1 MDKILI
7 TGGKGF
13 FASRF
18 NEHYKHKYD
27 IVSLSKEELNI
38 TEENKVISKIKE
50 VNPKFIIHTAAIADT
65 QVCEKNP
72 DYSFE
77 INVTGSKNIA
87 KASDLVNAKLIHISS
102 EQIYNGNLEEGPY
115 SETTIAV
122 PDTVYGK
129 QKLLGEQEVSK
140 ITDEAWILRFTWL
153 FGFPEKCGKVNANI
167 MWNITRALLKG
178 ESIKVPAYE
187 YRGMTY
193 IYDLLENFNKIFD
206 IPFGIYNTGSENN
219 LSTYEVAKII
229 LEEMNLSHKIED
241 ILIKDE
247 ERFKERKRDLRISNL
262 KFKNNGIMFL
272 QTEEAVKKCIKD
284 FGFRI

>member
-18 NEHYKHKYD
+18 NEYYKDKYD
-27 IVSLSKEELNI
+27 IISLSKEELNI
-38 TEENKVISKIKE
+38 TDEKEVISKIKE
-50 VNPKFIIHTAAIADT
+50 VNPKFIVHTAAIADT

-72 DYSFE
+72 EYSFE

-87 KASDLVNAKLIHISS
+87 KASDLVKANLIHISS
-102 EQIYNGNLEEGPY
+102 EQVYNGNLEEGPY
-115 SETTIAV
+115 NEDTIPI

-129 QKLLGEQEVSK
+129 QKLLAEQEVSK
-140 ITDEAWILRFTWL
+140 ITENVWILRFNWL

-167 MWNITRALLKG
+167 IWNVTRALLKD
-178 ESIKVPAYE
+178 ENIKVPSNE

-193 IYDLLENFNKIFD
+193 VYDLLENFYKIFE

-219 LSTYEVAKII
+219 LSTYNVAKII
-229 LEEMNLSHKIED
+229 LEEMNLSHKINE
-241 ILIKDE
+241 ILLRDE

-262 KFKNNGIMFL
+262 KLKNNGIVFL
-272 QTEEAVKKCIKD
+272 ETEEAIRKCVKN
-284 FGFRI
+284 FGFKI